1 MGIRSALLCALFL
14 LISAPVSAASNL
26 ADLAPAD
33 EYFGHMKMSV
43 LGIANAIKDAGLH
56 LDRGDNPE
64 AIVSGLS
71 WTEDAIRDWE
81 KHFPRDPWIPKSLIN
96 LRHVYE
102 RVTSPHG
109 LDALNRIGGWMERDF
124 PAPPSAEAAK

>member
-1 MGIRSALLCALFL
+1 M
-14 LISAPVSAASNL
+14 SAPVSASPNL

-43 LGIANAIKDAGLH
+43 LGITNTIRDAGLRIDH
-56 LDRGDNPE
+56 GDNPE

-81 KHFPRDPWIPKSLIN
+81 KHFPRDPWILKSLTN

-109 LDALNRIGGWMERDF
+109 VDAQHRIGSWIDHDF
-124 PAPPSAEAAK
+124 PATEAAK